1 MYETMENY
9 AFDSYDPNAFN
20 EYVAMGDSFEE
31 AAGSSSPSMRSPR
44 AGFRALGGVG
54 QVDILLT
61 NTITAAV
68 STIDTGG
75 ITRFDLFNYNRSGGL
90 INNVAFSQ
98 RVIGSL
104 SFEEYDSVGATSRG
118 VLVGATATQIAHAK
132 ANKIIFGSDGSLYY
146 TGAQVGATA
155 VTEQLVI
162 SCRQLPYRNLLNSSQ
177 CAPFMVSKM
186 RLTVPT
192 NLAQASLQ
200 INQDFTHV
208 TNTFLGAQKSNPISP
223 RAFFNPNQFQT
234 NIVDIKAA
242 YSIDPERGLSYQVV
256 NALSNAAAE
265 TTTVTLFV
273 PAFEKPTSAKVF
285 R

>member
-1 MYETMENY
+1 MYDTMENY
-9 AFDSYDPNAFN
+9 AFDSYDPTAFN
-20 EYVAMGDSFEE
+20 DYTAMGDYDN
-31 AAGSSSPSMRSPR
+31 ADGGAPVMRNPKN
-44 AGFRALGGVG
+44 GFRALGGVG

-68 STIDTGG
+68 STIDTNG
-75 ITRFDLFNYNRSGGL
+75 ITKFDLFNYNRSGGL

-104 SFEEYDSVGATSRG
+104 SFEEYDAIGASSRG
-118 VLVGATATQIAHAK
+118 VLVGATATQIAQAK

-146 TGAQVGATA
+146 TGSQVAATST
-155 VTEQLVI
+155 TEQLVV

-177 CAPFMVSKM
+177 CAPFLVSKM

-192 NLAQASLQ
+192 NASQASLQ

-256 NALSNAAAE
+256 NAVSNGAAE
-265 TTTVTLFV
+265 TTTVTFFV
-273 PAFEKPTSAKVF
+273 PAFEKPASAKVF